1 MILSILASLTSIITS
16 LPAWVAAILFLLILV
31 LIIFLGIPVTYALGI
46 TSILFLILYGKSLS
60 IIISAIMIPL
70 SSFPFL
76 GVFLFV
82 LMGVVFEKTGLTEVI
97 VDAIEPLVG
106 RVKGGLGVVVTVG
119 CAFYGLLTG
128 SVAATA
134 AAFSRLMGSEME
146 KRGYPRE
153 FAAAVITAA
162 APLGAFIPPSI
173 PAIVIATATGTS
185 VFTMFMVG
193 AALGIVITF
202 SLIILILLVSYIKGY
217 GGVEKEFTLKEILIR
232 VAKATPLVAVPI
244 GVLGGIY
251 LGVFSVTE
259 GGAFGC
265 VLAFIVAAL
274 YKRLKLGAIREIFI
288 ESTKSTAVV
297 MLLISTSYI
306 LNFTW
311 SLTGIN
317 NSLLEFFRIVAASYS
332 PQVSLTVLALILFIL
347 GMFFDVIVL
356 AVAWGSVV
364 ISAFAPFGI
373 NPYHINALFLM
384 GILIG
389 TVTPPVGAGLFVVSD
404 TLKISIER
412 MAKALI
418 SFVVLYAALYILA
431 VYVSDLSLWLPRLL
445 RLV

>member
-1 MILSILASLTSIITS
+1 
-16 LPAWVAAILFLLILV
+16 
-31 LIIFLGIPVTYALGI
+31 
-46 TSILFLILYGKSLS
+46 
-60 IIISAIMIPL
+60 
-70 SSFPFL
+70 
-76 GVFLFV
+76 
-82 LMGVVFEKTGLTEVI
+82 
-97 VDAIEPLVG
+97 VG

-128 SVAATA
+128 AVAATA

-259 GGAFGC
+259 GEH
-265 VLAFIVAAL
+265 L
-274 YKRLKLGAIREIFI
+274 
-288 ESTKSTAVV
+288 
-297 MLLISTSYI
+297 
-306 LNFTW
+306 
-311 SLTGIN
+311 
-317 NSLLEFFRIVAASYS
+317 
-332 PQVSLTVLALILFIL
+332 
-347 GMFFDVIVL
+347 DV
-356 AVAWGSVV
+356 
-364 ISAFAPFGI
+364 F
-373 NPYHINALFLM
+373 
-384 GILIG
+384 
-389 TVTPPVGAGLFVVSD
+389 
-404 TLKISIER
+404 
-412 MAKALI
+412 
-418 SFVVLYAALYILA
+418 
-431 VYVSDLSLWLPRLL
+431 
-445 RLV
+445 

>member
-1 MILSILASLTSIITS
+1 
-16 LPAWVAAILFLLILV
+16 LFLLILV
-31 LIIFLGIPVTYALGI
+31 LIILLGIPVTYALGI

-106 RVKGGLGVVVTVG
+106 RVKGGLGVVATVG

-153 FAAAVITAA
+153 FTAAVITAA

-217 GGVEKEFTLKEILIR
+217 GGIEKKFTLKEILIR

-265 VLAFIVAAL
+265 VVAFIVAAL
-274 YKRLKLGAIREIFI
+274 YKRLRLGTIREIFI

-317 NSLLEFFRIVAASYS
+317 NSLLEFFKIVAASYS

-364 ISAFAPFGI
+364 ISAFAPYGI
-373 NPYHINALFLM
+373 NPYHINSLFLM

-412 MAKALI
+412 AAKGLI

-431 VYVSDLSLWLPRLL
+431 VYVPDLSLWLPRLL
-445 RLV
+445 RLI